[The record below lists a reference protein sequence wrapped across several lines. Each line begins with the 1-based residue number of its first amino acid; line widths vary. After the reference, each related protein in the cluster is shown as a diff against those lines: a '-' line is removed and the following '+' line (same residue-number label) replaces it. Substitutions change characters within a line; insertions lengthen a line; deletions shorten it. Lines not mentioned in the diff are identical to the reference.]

1 MESTTT
7 PLLTSDVAKILDC
20 STDNVRLLER
30 TGQLRAVKTPSG
42 VRIYDPEEVDRLAR
56 ARAYRLEARSARG

>member
-1 MESTTT
+1 MEAR

-20 STDNVRLLER
+20 STDNVRVLER
-30 TGQLRAVKTPSG
+30 TGQLHAVKTPSG

-56 ARAYRLEARSARG
+56 ARAWRLEARSARG